1 MKKTLFLIVCL
12 MAMSPFANAQTAI
25 AKIRKH
31 YNDVKQL
38 TTTMADPYKFP
49 AEMDENH
56 STVPSYYHLNI
67 EENYPGTGM
76 HHENVFIYHDEVEGR
91 AEEVFPPKRIS
102 FVTVKYNF
110 AASNFYEEY
119 LYDKS
124 GRPEF
129 IYVTMPEDADFQDTE
144 YRFYFSS
151 GKLIKAIVKTRS
163 SENADFKEVHNAA
176 SVPAKYNSNYQLFLK
191 KADQYKKLFQAV
203 YAAQRF

>member
-1 MKKTLFLIVCL
+1 MKKALFLFVCL
-12 MAMSPFANAQTAI
+12 MAMVQFAAAQTAI
-25 AKIRKH
+25 ENIRQH
-31 YNDVKQL
+31 YNNVKQL

-49 AEMDENH
+49 AEMDDDH
-56 STVPSYYHLNI
+56 STVPCYYHLNI

-76 HHENVFIYHDEVEGR
+76 HHENVYIYHDEMEAPDG
-91 AEEVFPPKRIS
+91 EVFPPKRIS

-110 AASNFYEEY
+110 AARNFYEEY
-119 LYDKS
+119 LYDKN

-129 IYVTMPEDADFQDTE
+129 IYVIMPEDVEDLDTE

-163 SENADFKEVHNAA
+163 SANDEFKEVHNAA
-176 SVPAKYNSNYQLFLK
+176 SVPAKYKQNYQYFLN